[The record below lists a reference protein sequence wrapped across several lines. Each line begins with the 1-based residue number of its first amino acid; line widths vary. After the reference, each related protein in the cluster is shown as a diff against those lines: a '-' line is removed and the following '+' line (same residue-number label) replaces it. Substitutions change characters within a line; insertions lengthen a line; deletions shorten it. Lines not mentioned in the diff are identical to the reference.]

1 MIKKAGFGGGCHWCT
16 EAVFSSLKG
25 VLRVDQGWIA
35 SAGEN
40 SALSEGVVVEYD
52 DEKINLQILIQIHI
66 YTHSATSVH
75 SLRSRY
81 RSAIYYFDDEDRAVA
96 IAALHE
102 LQTDF
107 KEPIITKILPFNDF
121 KVNIAEQLNYYF
133 TNPERPFCETYINP
147 KLRLILSKFDYVAD
161 DTKLDHLL

>member
-75 SLRSRY
+75 SLRSR
-81 RSAIYYFDDEDRAVA
+81 
-96 IAALHE
+96 
-102 LQTDF
+102 
-107 KEPIITKILPFNDF
+107 
-121 KVNIAEQLNYYF
+121 
-133 TNPERPFCETYINP
+133 
-147 KLRLILSKFDYVAD
+147 
-161 DTKLDHLL
+161 